1 MKNEEDKISLNNNI
15 NKNILNCI
23 MSYNSNS
30 NNDFKKIS
38 GSNYIINTSGSQ
50 PIIIF
55 KKISKSLTQA
65 FPNNK
70 QSKPIKNNYVS
81 DGGIKKKISKYK
93 SFSSNPNLINPSVIN
108 VLGNN
113 NNKIEK
119 AENNNNRL
127 EKEPKT
133 TRNINKKLF
142 VNLSALIS
150 TRKINYR

>member
-1 MKNEEDKISLNNNI
+1 MKNEEDKILNNNI

-70 QSKPIKNNYVS
+70 QSKPIRFYFITLIKNFYF
-81 DGGIKKKISKYK
+81 I
-93 SFSSNPNLINPSVIN
+93 
-108 VLGNN
+108 
-113 NNKIEK
+113 
-119 AENNNNRL
+119 
-127 EKEPKT
+127 
-133 TRNINKKLF
+133 
-142 VNLSALIS
+142 
-150 TRKINYR
+150 